1 MKLIVS
7 LTSPFA
13 RKIRVILAEKGLPC
27 DLQVDIP
34 WLAETN
40 VPDYNPLGKVPV
52 LVADDGEEWFD
63 SPVIAEYLET
73 LGGPALLP
81 ADRIASLPVRQ
92 SEALADGITDAAVS
106 AFLEMRR
113 PTPQQD
119 PASLE
124 RQITKIRRG
133 LGALEERFAA
143 RKGFGGDTLTLADIA
158 VGCALGYLDLRF
170 AHLDWR
176 AGRPALAAWAAGL
189 LARPSFVA
197 SVPPAV

>member
-1 MKLIVS
+1 MISGAIFSTTGTTELS
-7 LTSPFA
+7 ETSA
-13 RKIRVILAEKGLPC
+13 R
-27 DLQVDIP
+27 

-52 LVADDGEEWFD
+52 LVADDGEVWFD

-81 ADRIASLPVRQ
+81 ADRVASLPVRQ
-92 SEALADGITDAAVS
+92 SEALADRITDAAVS

-113 PTPQQD
+113 PAPQQD
-119 PASLE
+119 AATLE